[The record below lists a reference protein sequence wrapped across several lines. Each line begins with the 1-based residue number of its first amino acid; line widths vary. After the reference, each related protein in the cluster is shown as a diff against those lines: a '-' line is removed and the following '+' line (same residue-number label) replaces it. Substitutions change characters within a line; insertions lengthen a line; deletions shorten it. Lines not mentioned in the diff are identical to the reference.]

1 MTSINL
7 NNISLK
13 FQSDIPESKTNFQ
26 TNGEKGC
33 DEKTFKKLNPKANN
47 LFKQLDTNKDGYIS
61 QNEWNIQTYMAGE
74 DKILT
79 EKERKDTARQEA
91 KYFAARNIDKWFKVD
106 RDRNGIVSD
115 VENIAWTEYDRN
127 GKYTEGG
134 LSTSELAKKYNIP
147 ENQKTNG
154 STIEMWMKAWTQ
166 DITEIM
172 KNRFGVKATDANI
185 NEIQSTMIKQLNTW
199 LLKTKDN
206 KESSGYQQLSGD
218 AYTRLGST
226 IDGVACCGGDICEFP
241 GFELNNLEKN
251 GFYTAEEMKARLN
264 WAENSNVMDE
274 NGEMKPV
281 KIMTPE
287 QVNMYKKIV
296 EEVTGKKWDDDDW
309 KVSKDQF
316 YQIRIKL
323 NGTEKDDK
331 LLNGKTKA
339 DIPANRQ
346 QLLKFLE
353 EKGWLYEQFK

>member
-13 FQSDIPESKTNFQ
+13 FQSDILGSKTNFQ

-61 QNEWNIQTYMAGE
+61 QNEWDIQSYMAGE

-79 EKERKDTARQEA
+79 EKERKDTAMQEA
-91 KYFAARNIDKWFKVD
+91 KYFAARNIDKWFKL
-106 RDRNGIVSD
+106 DRNRDGIITD
-115 VENIAWTEYDRN
+115 PEQIAWGEACND
-127 GKYTEGG
+127 GKYTEGH

-154 STIEMWMKAWTQ
+154 TTIEMWMKAWTQ
-166 DITEIM
+166 YITEIM
-172 KNRFGVKATDANI
+172 ENRFGVKATDANI
-185 NEIQSTMIKQLNTW
+185 NEIQATMIKQLNTW

-251 GFYTAEEMKARLN
+251 GFYTSDEMKARLN

-281 KIMTPE
+281 KMMTPE

-296 EEVTGKKWDDDDW
+296 EEVTGKKWDDDW
-309 KVSKDQF
+309 KVSKEQF
-316 YQIRIKL
+316 YQIMIRL
-323 NGTEKDDK
+323 NGTEKDDT
-331 LLNGKTKA
+331 LLNGKTRA